1 MLRCYSPRVPP
12 TSKKIFISWS
22 GPETRPIANTWAD
35 LLRDMFDFVEPFV
48 STAISPGERGLDQ
61 IKEALADT
69 QFGVF
74 VTTRANQHAAWLN
87 FEAGAI
93 SNQATD
99 TSTAVG
105 KVAPCL
111 VDFVND
117 TDLTSPLR
125 QFQYRTLNREGV
137 LDILTTI
144 AEANSVDVSRIAN
157 RFELAWNAPDTGY
170 STRFAAAI
178 ATVTASAEVDSNAD
192 ADTAATTPAPTSRN
206 AEDMFSEVLA
216 ILRDLQRR
224 EASESSYLSSP
235 GRRGVNGLRTINR
248 SGAIGGRMAR
258 IDIDPDGGFDPRRR
272 LDPKS
277 EERLAADVRSLLAA
291 YMVTRNGSGLANAEF
306 GYYRDGDGQIN
317 VAMKVDAM
325 PEGGYDEIA
334 ALVAK
339 HAVKMGWEII
349 KFLPPGTNF
358 DDRWIPLI
366 EL

>member
-1 MLRCYSPRVPP
+1 MAP

-22 GPETRPIANTWAD
+22 GPETKPIANTWAD

-48 STAISPGERGLDQ
+48 STAINPGERGLDQ

-99 TSTAVG
+99 TSTAAG

-144 AEANSVDVSRIAN
+144 AEANSVDVSRIVN

-170 STRFAAAI
+170 NARFAAAI
-178 ATVTASAEVDSNAD
+178 ATVTAAAEQHNEPDQPAVPAVP
-192 ADTAATTPAPTSRN
+192 AAGSRP
-206 AEDMFSEVLA
+206 AEDMFSEILA

-224 EASESSYLSSP
+224 EASDSAKLRRVTTHRASAAGYTIATPRVSEKGSDARRSAAKLSRE
-235 GRRGVNGLRTINR
+235 GE
-248 SGAIGGRMAR
+248 AR
-258 IDIDPDGGFDPRRR
+258 
-272 LDPKS
+272 LVLELS
-277 EERLAADVRSLLAA
+277 EFLTLLGDDVRF
-291 YMVTRNGSGLANAEF
+291 NDAEF
-306 GYYRDGDGQIN
+306 GYRITEDDRLG
-317 VAMKVDAM
+317 VAMRFPV
-325 PEGGYDEIA
+325 
-334 ALVAK
+334 
-339 HAVKMGWEII
+339 
-349 KFLPPGTNF
+349 LPPR
-358 DDRWIPLI
+358 DHPRIR
-366 EL
+366 ELAEKKAKTAGWDFVEVFGSTEVFGRGWLPIIA